1 VRGLNHYRLEHT
13 IRVMFLRSQ
22 RFYDAIY
29 AWKDYQGDATKLHAL
44 IQERNPGAR
53 TLLDVACGTGKHL
66 ELLKPRYEVE
76 GVDVDP
82 EMVRIARERVPGVPI
97 HEGNMVEFDLGRKFD
112 VVTCLFS
119 SIGYTGSVGRLD
131 RAVASMSR
139 HTAPGGVL
147 IVEPWVTPET
157 FEPGR
162 PSASFV
168 DEPDLKIAR
177 MDVPRVEGRFS
188 VIDFHYLVATPEG
201 IEHFTEHHEVVLFT
215 HQEYLDAFRKA
226 NLDVEHD
233 PEGLMGRGL
242 YIGIRRG

>member
-1 VRGLNHYRLEHT
+1 
-13 IRVMFLRSQ
+13 
-22 RFYDAIY
+22 
-29 AWKDYQGDATKLHAL
+29 
-44 IQERNPGAR
+44 
-53 TLLDVACGTGKHL
+53 VACGTGKHL

>member
-1 VRGLNHYRLEHT
+1 
-13 IRVMFLRSQ
+13 MFLRSQ

-29 AWKDYQGDATKLHAL
+29 AWKDYPGEGSKLHAL
-44 IQERNPGAR
+44 IKERNPGAR

-66 ELLKPRYEVE
+66 EHLRKHYEVE

-82 EMVRIARERVPGVPI
+82 EMVRIAQARLPRVPI
-97 HEGNMVEFDLGRKFD
+97 HEGNMMDLDLGKEFD

-119 SIGYTGSVGRLD
+119 SIGYVGSVEKLD

-139 HTAPGGVL
+139 HLAPRGVL
-147 IVEPWVTPET
+147 VVEPWVTPET

-162 PSASFV
+162 PSATFV

-177 MDVPRVEGRFS
+177 MDVPRVEGRLS
-188 VIDFHYLVATPEG
+188 VIDFCYLVATPEG
-201 IEHFTEHHEVVLFT
+201 IDDFTERHEVALFT
-215 HQEYLDAFRKA
+215 HEEYLAAFHKA
-226 NLDVEHD
+226 NLHMEHE

-242 YIGIRRG
+242 YIGTHRE